1 MNADPNRTGFRVGIP
16 LLLLE
21 YPEHPELCH
30 LSQRIADIII
40 IKLLAN
46 NNNNNEKETITWVI
60 LILTVGYVHSV

>member
-30 LSQRIADIII
+30 SSQRIADIII
-40 IKLLAN
+40 VQLLAN
-46 NNNNNEKETITWVI
+46 NNNDNNEKETIT
-60 LILTVGYVHSV
+60 

>member
-1 MNADPNRTGFRVGIP
+1 MNTDPNRTGFRVGIP

-21 YPEHPELCH
+21 YPDHPELCY

-46 NNNNNEKETITWVI
+46 NNNNNDSTTINALVYGNE
-60 LILTVGYVHSV
+60 VK

>member
-1 MNADPNRTGFRVGIP
+1 MNVDPNRTGFRVGIP

-40 IKLLAN
+40 VQLLAN
-46 NNNNNEKETITWVI
+46 NNNNNEKETIT
-60 LILTVGYVHSV
+60 

>member
-1 MNADPNRTGFRVGIP
+1 MNTDPNRTGFRVGIP

-21 YPEHPELCH
+21 YPDHPELCY

-46 NNNNNEKETITWVI
+46 NNNNNEKETIT
-60 LILTVGYVHSV
+60 